1 MSLNLRTTLS
11 NLLPAAKPA
20 AAPATTTAATPAAA
34 TTAAPAAARTTV
46 ATQSINDH
54 TLVVVF
60 QRFAADWI
68 NMLVPYGD
76 PDYAVLRPNLKVTNP
91 VVLDNFFGLNPGLNA
106 LKPIYDAGRLGFV
119 TATGWIPLDSRD
131 RSHFYAQTLAE
142 AGSRAGV
149 TGGWLGRAMLR
160 TPATDNIWSAI
171 AAENSI
177 PASLQGYPGAIAVR
191 DFADLDHGSTMG
203 IAVTALIEA
212 IAELAGPPG
221 DTTRSLAQSM
231 RALTETPPPAPT
243 VTYPNT
249 ALGSGLRVAAQAIRA
264 GMSPRV
270 VTVNSE
276 DDWDTHVTQASRHA
290 VSLPNFANALVAF
303 HNDLGNLMD
312 KVTVVTMTE
321 FGRKARENFGGTDH
335 GTASSML
342 VMGGSVIGGRVHG
355 QWPGLSPQALFQN
368 EDLEPTT
375 DFRAVLGE
383 ILAKRL
389 GVSLAD
395 LEQVF
400 PGGYAGQG
408 NWRNFLA

>member
-1 MSLNLRTTLS
+1 MPT
-11 NLLPAAKPA
+11 NLLNKLLPATKPAAKPA
-20 AAPATTTAATPAAA
+20 AATTTTTAAAPARVAAA
-34 TTAAPAAARTTV
+34 STAGG
-46 ATQSINDH
+46 H

-91 VVLDNFFGLNPGLNA
+91 VVLDSFFGLNPGLNA
-106 LKPIYDAGRLGFV
+106 LKRLYDNGRLGFV
-119 TATGWIPLDSRD
+119 TATGWVPLDSRD

-142 AGSRAGV
+142 AGARAGV
-149 TGGWLGRAMLR
+149 IGGWLGRAMTR
-160 TPATDNIWSAI
+160 APADSNVWSAI
-171 AAENSI
+171 AAENAV

-191 DFADLDHGSTMG
+191 DFADLNHGSTGG

-212 IAELAGPPG
+212 VAELAGPPG
-221 DTTRSLAQSM
+221 DTTRRLAQGM
-231 RALTETPPPAPT
+231 RALVETPPPAPT
-243 VTYPNT
+243 VAYPAT
-249 ALGSGLRVAAQAIRA
+249 ALGNGLRVAAQAIRA

-276 DDWDTHVTQASRHA
+276 DDWDTHVVQASRHA
-290 VSLPNFANALVAF
+290 ISLPNFANALVAF
-303 HNDLGNLMD
+303 HDDLGAMMD
-312 KVTVVTMTE
+312 NVTVVTMTE
-321 FGRKARENFGGTDH
+321 FGRKAKENFGGTDH

-342 VMGGSVIGGRVHG
+342 VMGGRVAGGRVHG
-355 QWPGLSPQALFQN
+355 RWPGLSPQALFQN

-375 DFRAVLGE
+375 DFRSVLGE

-395 LEQVF
+395 LELVF
-400 PGGYAGQG
+400 PGGYAAQG
-408 NWRNFLA
+408 NWRQFLL

>member
-1 MSLNLRTTLS
+1 MPSLLRNTL
-11 NLLPAAKPA
+11 NRLAPAPTATAAPATKPA
-20 AAPATTTAATPAAA
+20 AASASMA
-34 TTAAPAAARTTV
+34 AAPAA
-46 ATQSINDH
+46 DGH

-76 PDYAVLRPNLKVTNP
+76 PDYAVIRPGLKVTNP
-91 VVLDNFFGLNPGLNA
+91 IVLDGFFGLNPGLNA
-106 LKPIYDAGRLGFV
+106 LKPLYDRGRLGFV
-119 TATGWIPLDSRD
+119 TATGWLPLDSRD

-142 AGSRAGV
+142 AGARAGV

-160 TPATDNIWSAI
+160 APAEANVWSAI
-171 AAENSI
+171 AAENAV

-212 IAELAGPPG
+212 VAELAGPPG
-221 DTTRSLAQSM
+221 DTTRRLAQGM

-243 VTYPNT
+243 VAYPAT
-249 ALGSGLRVAAQAIRA
+249 ALGTGLRVAAQAIRA

-276 DDWDTHVTQASRHA
+276 DDWDTHVVQASRHA

-303 HNDLGNLMD
+303 HDDLGALMD
-312 KVTVVTMTE
+312 NVTVVTMTE
-321 FGRKARENFGGTDH
+321 FGRKAKENFGGTDH

-342 VMGGSVIGGRVHG
+342 VMGGRVAGGRVYG
-355 QWPGLSPQALFQN
+355 RWPGLSPQALFQG

-383 ILAKRL
+383 IVSRRL

-400 PGGYAGQG
+400 PGGYAAQA
-408 NWRNFLA
+408 NWRQFLL

>member
-1 MSLNLRTTLS
+1 MPSILRNTLNKLAPAPAPA
-11 NLLPAAKPA
+11 PAARPAVASVTTTQAA
-20 AAPATTTAATPAAA
+20 AAPA
-34 TTAAPAAARTTV
+34 V
-46 ATQSINDH
+46 ATATANGH

-76 PDYAVLRPNLKVTNP
+76 PDYAVIRPGLKVTNP
-91 VVLDNFFGLNPGLNA
+91 VVLDNFFGLNPGLNS
-106 LKPIYDAGRLGFV
+106 LKRLYDAGRLGFI
-119 TATGWIPLDSRD
+119 TATGWVPLDSRD
-131 RSHFYAQTLAE
+131 RSHFFAQTLAE
-142 AGSRAGV
+142 AGARAGV
-149 TGGWLGRAMLR
+149 HGGWLGRAMLR
-160 TPATDNIWSAI
+160 TPASNNVWNAI
-171 AAENSI
+171 AAENTV

-191 DFADLDHGSTMG
+191 DFADLDHGSVMG
-203 IAVTALIEA
+203 IAATALIEA
-212 IAELAGPPG
+212 VAELAGTPG
-221 DTTRSLAQSM
+221 DTTRRLAQGM

-243 VTYPNT
+243 VGYPVT
-249 ALGSGLRVAAQAIRA
+249 ALGNGLRVAAQAIRA

-276 DDWDTHVTQASRHA
+276 DDWDTHVTQAARHA
-290 VSLPNFANALVAF
+290 ISLPNFANALVAF
-303 HNDLGNLMD
+303 HDDLGPLMD

-321 FGRKARENFGGTDH
+321 FGRKAKENFGGTDH

-342 VMGGSVIGGRVHG
+342 VMGGGVAGGRVHG
-355 QWPGLSPQALFQN
+355 RWPGLSASALFQG

-383 ILAKRL
+383 ILVKRL

-400 PGGYAGQG
+400 PGGYASQA
-408 NWRNFLA
+408 NWRQFLV

>member
-11 NLLPAAKPA
+11 NLLPTAKPA
-20 AAPATTTAATPAAA
+20 AAPATT
-34 TTAAPAAARTTV
+34 AAPAAAPAAAARSTV
-46 ATQSINDH
+46 ASKSVNDH

-91 VVLDNFFGLNPGLNA
+91 VVLDSFFGLNPGLNA

-142 AGSRAGV
+142 AGARAGV
-149 TGGWLGRAMLR
+149 TGGWLGRTMLR

-212 IAELAGPPG
+212 VAELAGPPG
-221 DTTRSLAQSM
+221 DTTRNLAQGM

-249 ALGSGLRVAAQAIRA
+249 ALGGGLRVAAQAIRA

-342 VMGGSVIGGRVHG
+342 VMGGGVIGGRVHG